1 MAYSPKLLLTARNE
15 QHITQ
20 NKKYNRSTYHG
31 YSQRDIKSLFEFLP
45 SFSNSIEEKL
55 NS

>member
-20 NKKYNRSTYHG
+20 NKKVQQKYLPRLFAAG
-31 YSQRDIKSLFEFLP
+31 Y
-45 SFSNSIEEKL
+45 
-55 NS
+55 